1 MKTKTNAE
9 KFTTKVISLGNKML
23 EENNGFFLLTYE
35 KVDGANQG
43 SIFTLQGELGNIA
56 EGLFCAMKTNPALEA
71 VVTSAAN
78 ALMQSRLLEEKVLSE
93 TQASPEGTAT
103 TKKTTKITN

>member
-9 KFTTKVISLGNKML
+9 KFSTKVISLGNKML
-23 EENNGFFLLTYE
+23 EKNNGFLLLTYE
-35 KVDGANQG
+35 KVDGENQG

-78 ALMQSRLLEEKVLSE
+78 ALMQSRLLEEKMLSE
-93 TQASPEGTAT
+93 TLATPEEAAK
-103 TKKTTKITN
+103 TKNQLKS